1 MSDETL
7 GTPIDPDDLPI
18 QDGSTLLGFLHILKK
33 AHLELLGAS
42 GAQEAIDKYKLVTTR
57 RHAKEYI
64 DELMPQL
71 LAERKRR
78 REKRHGDKG
87 KGKPAPHR

>member
-1 MSDETL
+1 MSDDAFD
-7 GTPIDPDDLPI
+7 DPDDRPI
-18 QDGSTLLGFLHILKK
+18 RDGSTLLGFVHVLKK

-42 GAQEAIDKYKLVTTR
+42 GAQEAVDRYKLVTTR

-71 LAERKRR
+71 LAEREHRRAKRHKEKADKADKAKRR
-78 REKRHGDKG
+78 
-87 KGKPAPHR
+87 

>member
-1 MSDETL
+1 MSDDTL
-7 GTPIDPDDLPI
+7 NAPIDDPDDQPLR
-18 QDGSTLLGFLHILKK
+18 DGSSLLGFLHILKK

-42 GAQEAIDKYKLVTTR
+42 GAQEAVDRYKLVTTR

-71 LAERKRR
+71 LVERQRR
-78 REKRHGDKG
+78 RAQRHKDKA
-87 KGKPAPHR
+87 KK